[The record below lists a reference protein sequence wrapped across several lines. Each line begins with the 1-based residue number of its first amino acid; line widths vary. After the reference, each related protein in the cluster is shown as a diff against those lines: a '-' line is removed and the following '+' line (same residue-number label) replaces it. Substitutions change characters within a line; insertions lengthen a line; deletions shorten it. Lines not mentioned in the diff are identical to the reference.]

1 LTPFPAAY
9 IVRPIFLS
17 DHLQAGTE
25 LTGRRL
31 VLSARV
37 SVVVLAAV
45 LIAACGNTPQGAT
58 PRVYKGNLAFASFN
72 PFTGPDA
79 SFGPEMAAGCSPAV
93 RLINQAGGVLGHQ
106 VQCTTVD
113 TRGDPADA
121 VPAAEKMVATTEN
134 LVGINGPSSDEALAT
149 VPIINRAHIP
159 MFADSGQAAFDH
171 NPYEYFWRLTPPDD
185 AAAVAMAVYAYRKG
199 YRRGAAVF
207 GNDLSSQGNVP
218 NLLSAFK
225 TLGGQIVLNQSLALD
240 RSSYRTE
247 VQALIAANPDV
258 IFTEADP
265 QTDAAY
271 FSQLQQLHSLI
282 PVIGTQPTVQPP
294 WAKAVGAAI
303 GKANLAKIYAG
314 AQPFAPSQGPAWQIY
329 NQALLASPDV
339 PQPDQWSEDP
349 YTETYYDAIVM
360 MALAMIMAKTP
371 DPTFY
376 NKYIPQVVADAPGA
390 LEVHSYKEG
399 LDALATGKTIHYV
412 GAGGPIVL
420 DQYHNSSGAFEL
432 VGYATNGSYPQV
444 DTVSAADIAKLHA

>member
-1 LTPFPAAY
+1 MGRANRTGRP
-9 IVRPIFLS
+9 PIFTA
-17 DHLQAGTE
+17 QFP
-25 LTGRRL
+25 
-31 VLSARV
+31 VMI
-37 SVVVLAAV
+37 LAAV
-45 LIAACGNTPQGAT
+45 LLASCGNTPQGAT
-58 PRVYKGNLAFASFN
+58 PKVYTGNLTFVSFN

-79 SFGPEMAAGCSPAV
+79 NFGPEMAAGCAPAIRV
-93 RLINQAGGVLGHQ
+93 INRAGGVLGHQ
-106 VQCTTVD
+106 VRCSTVD
-113 TRGDPADA
+113 TSGDPAEA
-121 VPAAEKMVATTEN
+121 VPAAQKMLATAEN

-149 VPIINRAHIP
+149 VPIINRGKIP
-159 MFADSGQAAFDH
+159 MFADTGLSAFDH

-218 NLLSAFK
+218 NLLSAFRA
-225 TLGGQIVLNQSLALD
+225 LGGQIVMNQSLALD

-271 FSQLQQLHSLI
+271 LSQLQRLHTLI

-294 WAKAVGAAI
+294 WGKAVGGAI
-303 GKANLAKIYAG
+303 GKANLTRIYAG
-314 AQPFAPSQGPAWQIY
+314 AQPFAPSQGPAWQIF
-329 NQALLASPDV
+329 NEALLASAADV
-339 PQPDQWSEDP
+339 PHPDQWSQDP

-371 DPTFY
+371 DPSFY
-376 NKYIPQVVADAPGA
+376 NQYIPQVVADSPGA
-390 LEVHSYKEG
+390 TEVHSYKEG
-399 LDALATGKTIHYV
+399 MDALATGQTIHYV

-432 VGYATNGSYPQV
+432 VGYAANGSTRQL
-444 DTVSAADIAKLHA
+444 DTVSAAEIAKLHA

>member
-1 LTPFPAAY
+1 MGRAS
-9 IVRPIFLS
+9 R
-17 DHLQAGTE
+17 
-25 LTGRRL
+25 TGRPPI
-31 VLSARV
+31 LSTPVAV
-37 SVVVLAAV
+37 MILAAA
-45 LIAACGNTPQGAT
+45 LITACGNTSQGAN
-58 PRVYKGNLAFASFN
+58 PKVYKGNLTFASFN

-79 SFGPEMAAGCSPAV
+79 SFGPEMVAGCAPAV

-106 VQCTTVD
+106 VQCSTVD

-121 VPAAEKMVATTEN
+121 VPAAQKMLATTEN

-159 MFADSGQAAFDH
+159 MFADTGLSAFDH
-171 NPYEYFWRLTPPDD
+171 NPYEYFWRLTPSDD

-199 YRRGAAVF
+199 YRRGAAIF

-240 RSSYRTE
+240 RTSYRTE

-271 FSQLQQLHSLI
+271 LSQLQQQHALI

-294 WAKAVGAAI
+294 WAKAVGGAI
-303 GKANLAKIYAG
+303 GKANLARIYAG
-314 AQPFAPSQGPAWQIY
+314 AQPYAASQGPAWQAF
-329 NQALLASPDV
+329 NQALLASSESDV
-339 PQPDQWSEDP
+339 PQPAQWSEDP

-371 DPTFY
+371 DPSFY
-376 NKYIPQVVADAPGA
+376 NKYIPQVVADSPGA

-399 LDALATGKTIHYV
+399 MDALATGKTIRYV

-432 VGYATNGSYPQV
+432 VGYATNGSNPQL
-444 DTVSAADIAKLHA
+444 DTVSASDIAKLQG

>member
-1 LTPFPAAY
+1 MGRASRTGLPPILTARFP
-9 IVRPIFLS
+9 
-17 DHLQAGTE
+17 
-25 LTGRRL
+25 
-31 VLSARV
+31 
-37 SVVVLAAV
+37 V
-45 LIAACGNTPQGAT
+45 LIAVSILLASCANTPQSAT
-58 PRVYKGNLAFASFN
+58 PTVYTGKLTFASFN

-79 SFGPEMAAGCSPAV
+79 SFGPEMAAGCIPAV
-93 RLINQAGGVLGHQ
+93 RVINQAGGVLGHQ
-106 VQCTTVD
+106 AECSVVD

-121 VPAAEKMVATTEN
+121 VPAAQKMLATTEN

-149 VPIINRAHIP
+149 VPIINRGHVP
-159 MFADSGQAAFDH
+159 MFADTGLSAFDH

-185 AAAVAMAVYAYRKG
+185 DAAVAMAIYAYRKG

-271 FSQLQQLHSLI
+271 LSQLQQLHSLI
-282 PVIGTQPTVQPP
+282 PVIGTQPTLQPP
-294 WAKAVGAAI
+294 WGKAVGGAI
-303 GKANLAKIYAG
+303 GKANLTRIYAG
-314 AQPFAPSQGPAWQIY
+314 AQPYAPSQGPAWQIF
-329 NQALLASPDV
+329 NEALLASSASDV
-339 PQPDQWSEDP
+339 PQPDQWSQDP

-360 MALAMIMAKTP
+360 MSLAMIMAKTP
-371 DPTFY
+371 DPSFY
-376 NKYIPQVVADAPGA
+376 NKYIPQVVADSPGA
-390 LEVHSYKEG
+390 TEVHSYKEG
-399 LDALATGKTIHYV
+399 MDALAAGKTIHYV

-432 VGYATNGSYPQV
+432 VGYAPNGSTPQL
-444 DTVSAADIAKLHA
+444 DTVSAAEIAKLHA